1 MRNKFDK
8 RFSGWCQCDKEHRTA
23 AANRGNYWLNVNKL
37 QRILLYDTLRRLS
50 ENYVRRHTPCYG
62 KGGLDLKA
70 EVRKLLFV
78 VVLLLSVVA
87 IAAAAAEPSRVV
99 IIPFKMNADRDLSF
113 LKEGIVDMLASRLS
127 SGETVAVVSRQE
139 TDQALEDIS
148 EPVNEEIARAIGER
162 LQADYVLFGSLTL
175 FGNSVSLDAKM
186 VDVGK
191 KRPTLAFFKQGGQV
205 DEVIPRI
212 NLLAAE
218 INETFFGRPAAA
230 SRPAS
235 PEVPTDQAKVWS
247 AKPAPAAAP
256 GFAKSVV
263 TAPADIA
270 QGGLWKSQNFKIAIK
285 GLALGDVNGDGK
297 TEVVFISDQ
306 QIYVYRFENQRLV
319 KIWEK
324 AGKGDDRLISVDAAD
339 INGNGRAEIFV
350 TSVKATGQRLGS
362 FVLEWDNGDFRRVSE
377 DSPWYY
383 RVIDTPGRG
392 SALFGQKRR
401 MDEPFAPGI
410 YELTWRDGE
419 YTPGDRIT
427 LPKRTNI
434 FGFAFGD
441 VMNNGRQMV
450 IVFDSEDHIRIFDPS
465 GEEEFSTDERY
476 GGSMNYVE
484 YWSKNE
490 DTPERLY
497 LPQRISV
504 RDLDGDGRPEV
515 VTASNEGALGRLF
528 KKFRRFEGGRMVSL
542 SWKSLGL
549 MPDRETRKISGHISD
564 FAVGDFD
571 NDGSDELV
579 AVHVA
584 KQGTA
589 VTGAKSSIIAYEIGQ
604 AGPAQ

>member
-1 MRNKFDK
+1 
-8 RFSGWCQCDKEHRTA
+8 
-23 AANRGNYWLNVNKL
+23 
-37 QRILLYDTLRRLS
+37 
-50 ENYVRRHTPCYG
+50 
-62 KGGLDLKA
+62 LKTEA
-70 EVRKLLFV
+70 RKLLFV
-78 VVLLLSVVA
+78 LVLLLSVAA

-127 SGETVAVVSRQE
+127 SGETVAVVSRQD

-148 EPVNEEIARAIGER
+148 EPVNEEIARAIGEK

-175 FGNSVSLDAKM
+175 FGNSVSLDTKI
-186 VDVGK
+186 VDVHK
-191 KRPTLAFFKQGGQV
+191 NRPTLSFFKHGGQI

-212 NLLAAE
+212 DLLAAE
-218 INETFFGRPAAA
+218 INETVFGHSESLPAGGPPPQAM
-230 SRPAS
+230 
-235 PEVPTDQAKVWS
+235 VPGAV
-247 AKPAPAAAP
+247 PAPAAAP

-324 AGKGDDRLISVDAAD
+324 AGKGDDRFISVDAAD

-362 FVLEWDNGDFRRVSE
+362 FVLEWDNGDFSRVSE

-392 SALFGQKRR
+392 PALFGQKRR

-419 YTPGDRIT
+419 YRPGDRLT

-434 FGFAFGD
+434 FGFALGD
-441 VMNNGRQMV
+441 VMNNGRQM
-450 IVFDSEDHIRIFDPS
+450 IVAFDQGDHIRIFDPS

-484 YWSKNE
+484 FWSKNE
-490 DTPERLY
+490 DVPERFC
-497 LPQRISV
+497 LPQRICV

-528 KKFRRFEGGRMVSL
+528 ARFRRFEGGRMVSL

-549 MPDRETRKISGHISD
+549 TPDRETRKISGHISD
-564 FAVGDFD
+564 CAIGDFD
-571 NDGSDELV
+571 NDGADELV

-589 VTGAKSSIIAYEIGQ
+589 VTGAKSSIIAYEIG
-604 AGPAQ
+604 AGPAR